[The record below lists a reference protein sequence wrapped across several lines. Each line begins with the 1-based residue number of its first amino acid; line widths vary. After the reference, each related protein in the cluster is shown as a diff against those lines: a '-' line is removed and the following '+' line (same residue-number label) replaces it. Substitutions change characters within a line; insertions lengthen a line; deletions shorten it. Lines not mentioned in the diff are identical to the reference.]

1 MKKVSNKHQSATDV
15 YTMLAACGGF
25 SEGALVMLRLSTD
38 YGYSN
43 TWWRV
48 MFCDNDGTFIG
59 RLERHH
65 WHEYTAHKKGDDVRW
80 DAEKVQHIWNEGE
93 QFCYGDNITICS
105 CSGLCRNK

>member
-1 MKKVSNKHQSATDV
+1 MVEEIIEISTGK
-15 YTMLAACGGF
+15 
-25 SEGALVMLRLSTD
+25 LVMLRLITQ

-48 MFCDNDGTFIG
+48 MFIDNDGTFIG

-65 WHEYTAHKKGDDVRW
+65 WHEYAEYNKGDDVKW
-80 DAEKVQHIWNEGE
+80 PIYKVQEVYKEGD

>member
-1 MKKVSNKHQSATDV
+1 MDLLTKNKDNI
-15 YTMLAACGGF
+15 
-25 SEGALVMLRLSTD
+25 SEGSLVMVRVATD

-48 MFCDNDGTFIG
+48 MFCDTDETFIG

-65 WHEYTAHKKGDDVRW
+65 WHEYTMHKKGDDVRINAY
-80 DAEKVQHIWNEGE
+80 DVQQVYKEGN
-93 QFCYGDNITICS
+93 QFCYGDDITICD